1 MKKVFIS
8 YVCENTEIV
17 DRFYQELD
25 SHGIQ
30 VWLDRNDIDPG
41 SRWKRAIRQAIQQ
54 GAFFIACFSK
64 EYNARD
70 RTYMNEELT
79 IAIDELRQRPTN
91 RIWFI
96 PVKLN
101 DCEVPDRDIGGGET
115 LQSFQYVNLYEDW
128 DGSIQRILKVVQP
141 SSSETVT
148 NTNTSE
154 ERINQNAYAEFS
166 KGLAYQNSVSETSS
180 LEEKKE
186 KHEKAIKHYS
196 RALELKPNYV
206 DAYNAR
212 GGAYTMRGKIDDAL
226 KDFSMVIKLKPDYFA
241 AYLNRGVVHRN
252 DGRYEQALQ
261 DFGKVIELQPSVHVG
276 YSNRGEVYHLK
287 GDFDRALVDYNKAI
301 QLKPDYAEVYNNR
314 GIAYVNKGD
323 YDRAIG
329 DYTEAIALKPDLALA
344 YFNRGVT
351 LLRLR
356 EWEEAKSDLTV
367 ARAMGVNVIA
377 MFHNDFKS
385 VPDFEQRNGVNLPA
399 DIAAM
404 LTPQIIAMRKEESGE
419 ATHESVSDAEIDL
432 DEIIRNYDRAWK
444 TLAKP

>member
-1 MKKVFIS
+1 MKEVFIS
-8 YVCENTEIV
+8 YVCENTAIV
-17 DRFYQELD
+17 DRLYQELD

-41 SRWKRAIRQAIQQ
+41 SRWKRAIRRAIQQ

-64 EYNARD
+64 EYNVRD

-79 IAIDELRQRPTN
+79 IAIDELRQRPTD
-91 RIWFI
+91 RVWFI

-101 DCEVPDRDIGGGET
+101 DCQIPDRDIGGGET
-115 LQSFQYVNLYEDW
+115 LRDLHYVDLYENW
-128 DGSIQRILKVVQP
+128 DSSVRRIVKVVQP
-141 SSSETVT
+141 GSSDTVT
-148 NTNTSE
+148 NTNTSKE
-154 ERINQNAYAEFS
+154 QIDRNARAEFS
-166 KGLAYQNSVSETSS
+166 KGLAYQNSVTETTS

-186 KHEKAIKHYS
+186 KHEKAIMHYS
-196 RALELKPNYV
+196 RALELKSNYV

-212 GGAYTMRGKIDDAL
+212 GAVLAMWGKIDYAL

-241 AYLNRGVVHRN
+241 AYLNRGGVHRN

-261 DFGKVIELQPSVHVG
+261 DFGKVIKLQPSVFVG

-287 GDFDRALVDYNKAI
+287 GDFDRAIADYSKAI

-329 DYTEAIALKPDLALA
+329 DYTEAIALKPDLAVA

-351 LLRLR
+351 RLRLK

-377 MFHNDFKS
+377 MFRNDFKN
-385 VPDFEQRNGVNLPA
+385 VLDFEDRNGVKLPA
-399 DIAAM
+399 DLAAM
-404 LTPQIIAMRKEESGE
+404 LTPQKAMEKKESG
-419 ATHESVSDAEIDL
+419 AGTHELASDAEIDL

>member
-1 MKKVFIS
+1 MNKVFIS
-8 YVCENTEIV
+8 YIRENIEIV
-17 DRFYQELD
+17 DRLYQELD
-25 SHGIQ
+25 SRGIQ

-41 SRWKRAIRQAIQQ
+41 SRWEQAIRRAIQQ

-64 EYNARD
+64 EYNAREK
-70 RTYMNEELT
+70 TYMNEELT
-79 IAIDELRQRPTN
+79 IAIEELRQHPTD

-101 DCEVPDRDIGGGET
+101 ECEIPDRDIGGGKT
-115 LQSFQYVNLYEDW
+115 LQAFQHVNLCEDW
-128 DGSIQRILKVVQP
+128 DGSIQRILRVVQP
-141 SSSETVT
+141 TSSETVT
-148 NTNTSE
+148 NANTSKE
-154 ERINQNAYAEFS
+154 QSDQNSQAEFS
-166 KGLAYQNSVSETSS
+166 KGLAYQNSVSETTS
-180 LEEKKE
+180 LEERKE
-186 KHEKAIKHYS
+186 KHEKAIMHYS
-196 RALELKPNYV
+196 RALELKPDYV

-212 GGAYTMRGKIDDAL
+212 GAIFAMWGKIDHAL
-226 KDFSMVIKLKPDYFA
+226 KDFSMVIKLEPDYFA
-241 AYLNRGVVHRN
+241 AYLNRGGVHRN

-261 DFGKVIELQPSVHVG
+261 DFGKVIELQPNVHVG

-287 GDFDRALVDYNKAI
+287 GDFDRAIVDYNKAI

-314 GIAYVNKGD
+314 GIAYVNKGN

-329 DYTEAIALKPDLALA
+329 DYTEAIALKPDLAVA

-385 VPDFEQRNGVNLPA
+385 VLDFEQRNGVQLPA
-399 DIAAM
+399 DLAAM
-404 LTPQIIAMRKEESGE
+404 LTPQQ
-419 ATHESVSDAEIDL
+419 
-432 DEIIRNYDRAWK
+432 
-444 TLAKP
+444 